1 MKRYAI
7 IVATEEYTYVKPNT
21 LFCHNDAQLLKK
33 TLHEFCDFAE
43 QDITLELLSLDI
55 PTTPVSLLDKIRLVA
70 ERTQPGDTILFYYAG
85 HGTLYKE
92 EPYII
97 LPDTDESN
105 IEKTALALRDV
116 SDILRM
122 PERVNVRIFDACKSG
137 FDVRNQ
143 SVSPPDAQGFVRAIT
158 TTDRTQGW
166 LTFAACREDEFS
178 HGDPNLSHGVFTYFL
193 CEAIRS
199 FPEDSNILPELL
211 KIKVCE
217 QLADWCQKTT
227 HVQTP
232 TMNAAISGNLVIA
245 CRKRNTL
252 SQSQIQKNLADDGS
266 LKEPRTPSV
275 VERLALV
282 RSMIKVGTEEH
293 LTRLAKFMEHI
304 RDALQ
309 ARIHKVESFDCEVEL
324 TPIQSVDRLPKN
336 LKESIALFIKREQLQ
351 PVHDIRIIE
360 KRSGGYTSI
369 ASALDVFNRPTVS
382 YEYIVEQRFQ
392 YPDSYVELRIQSD
405 GYLPSALLY
414 YYLIPL

>member
-1 MKRYAI
+1 MAKKSVTTILSMKRYAI
-7 IVATEEYTYVKPNT
+7 ILATEEYRYVKPKT
-21 LFCHNDAQLLKK
+21 LFCHKDAQLLKK

-43 QDITLELLSLDI
+43 QDITLELLSSDI
-55 PTTPVSLLDKIRLVA
+55 LTTPVSLLDKIRLVA
-70 ERTQPGDTILFYYAG
+70 QRTQPGDTILFYYAG
-85 HGTLYKE
+85 HGTLYKG

-97 LPDTDESN
+97 LPDTNVSN
-105 IEKTALALRDV
+105 IEQTALALRDV

-122 PERVNVRIFDACKSG
+122 PERVNVRIFDACHSG

-158 TTDRTQGW
+158 TADRTQGW

-217 QLADWCQKTT
+217 ELADWCQKKT

-245 CRKRNTL
+245 CRKRSIL

-266 LKEPRTPSV
+266 LKEPRTP
-275 VERLALV
+275 
-282 RSMIKVGTEEH
+282 
-293 LTRLAKFMEHI
+293 
-304 RDALQ
+304 
-309 ARIHKVESFDCEVEL
+309 
-324 TPIQSVDRLPKN
+324 
-336 LKESIALFIKREQLQ
+336 
-351 PVHDIRIIE
+351 
-360 KRSGGYTSI
+360 
-369 ASALDVFNRPTVS
+369 
-382 YEYIVEQRFQ
+382 
-392 YPDSYVELRIQSD
+392 
-405 GYLPSALLY
+405 
-414 YYLIPL
+414 